1 MSSGVALQRPY
12 GIAKHEMDRRTTRP
26 STGGASILRRDAGRR
41 RSRHPLPDGGPT
53 RVDNRRTT
61 EEQLKNNRTAA
72 GRSMWGHE
80 RPSGFSMCGST
91 ATVGG
96 FMTSFG
102 IYDGHD
108 PSMFY
113 IELARILQSDKE
125 REIEARLRHRRLVDA
140 ARTAETTCVGAR
152 SSRSSRTAT
161 TTQRDT
167 LTSPTRPNQP
177 TQATQPN
184 QRPASTGAVSR

>member
-1 MSSGVALQRPY
+1 MPG
-12 GIAKHEMDRRTTRP
+12 D
-26 STGGASILRRDAGRR
+26 GGAGIPCRTAVRLAWTIEDQ
-41 RSRHPLPDGGPT
+41 
-53 RVDNRRTT
+53 VKNNRRTT
-61 EEQLKNNRTAA
+61 EPPLAA
-72 GRSMWGHE
+72 RVWGHE
-80 RPSGFSMCGST
+80 RPSGFSLCAIQ
-91 ATVGG
+91 ATVEG

-140 ARTAETTCVGAR
+140 ARTAETTGVGAR
-152 SSRSSRTAT
+152 SSRTAP
-161 TTQRDT
+161 TTQPDT

-184 QRPASTGAVSR
+184 QRPASTGAVCR